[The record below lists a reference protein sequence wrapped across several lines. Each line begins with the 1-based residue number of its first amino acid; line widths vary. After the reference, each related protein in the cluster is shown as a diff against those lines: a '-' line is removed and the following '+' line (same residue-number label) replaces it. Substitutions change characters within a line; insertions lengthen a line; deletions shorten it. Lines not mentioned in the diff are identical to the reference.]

1 MRKKLVLANK
11 PVSLERQPDD
21 ASLIERTNT
30 NTPERKNLRVKTGVK
45 AGGDWYHVIDVLDDD
60 EILDLS

>member
-1 MRKKLVLANK
+1 MRKKLVLAHK
-11 PVSLERQPDD
+11 PVSFERQPNNVTV
-21 ASLIERTNT
+21 ERINT

-45 AGGDWYHVIDVLDDD
+45 AGGEWYHVTDMLDDD